1 MAEYK
6 IREVLTRKDLKKFI
20 KFPDELYKDNG
31 YYVPALH
38 SGQEYSLTKSST
50 SRYCPHKFW
59 LVEKDGKVAGRI
71 CAMINPRYNEKYA
84 TKRARFGW
92 FDTIEDIEVAR
103 LLLGTAEQWARARG
117 MEEIH
122 GPLGYNTMTRQGMLV
137 EGYDKVPPFNCL
149 YNFPYYNDFVTLM
162 GYEKE
167 LDWIQYRMKA
177 DQGLPEKMKQISSRL
192 QDRYNLK
199 EADLKELRKD
209 KENFR
214 KFFRMYNDSFDGNVQ
229 NFIPLTPEEIDE
241 EVDEIIDRVDSKVS
255 CILMDEDNEVAGFGV
270 ALPSISMAL
279 RKAKGRLFPFGWIYM
294 LKALKDYE
302 TLDLMINGA
311 APKWQNTGVSAVY
324 HGILA
329 QKYQACGAK
338 WAISNPQIDTN
349 SAVNVWD
356 RYEHEFWLRR
366 RCYIKKI
373 K

>member
-1 MAEYK
+1 MAGYE
-6 IREVLTRKDLKKFI
+6 IREVQSRRDLKKFI
-20 KFPDELYKDNG
+20 RFPDDLYKDNDC
-31 YYVPALH
+31 YVPALH
-38 SGQEYSLTKSST
+38 SGQEFSLTKSFT
-50 SRYCPHKFW
+50 SRYCPHKLW
-59 LVEKDGKVAGRI
+59 IVEKDNEVVGRI
-71 CAMINPRYNEKYA
+71 CAMINPRYNQKYG

-92 FDTIEDIEVAR
+92 FDVIDDLQVAR
-103 LLLGTAEQWARARG
+103 LLIETAQKWALENR

-137 EGYDKVPPFNCL
+137 EGFDKIPPFNCL
-149 YNFPYYNDFVTLM
+149 YNFPYYNDFMSAL

-167 LDWIQYRMKA
+167 FDWVQNKMKA
-177 DQGLPEKMKQISSRL
+177 DQGIPEKMKQISSRL
-192 QDRYNLK
+192 MERYNLR

-209 KENFR
+209 RENFR

-229 NFIPLTPEEIDE
+229 NFIPLTDEEIDE
-241 EVDEIIDRVDSKVS
+241 EIDEIIDRIDDKVS
-255 CILMDEDNEVAGFGV
+255 CILMDEDGQIAGFGV
-270 ALPSISMAL
+270 AMPSISNAL
-279 RKAKGRLFPFGWIYM
+279 RKAKGKLFPFGWIHL
-294 LKALKDYE
+294 LKALRNYE

-329 QKYQACGAK
+329 EKYMACGAK
-338 WAISNPQIDTN
+338 WAISNPQIETN
-349 SAVNVWD
+349 SAANVWG